1 MEKTINI
8 HNNMATKEITNG
20 IFYVGVNDR
29 TTTRFEGLWPLP
41 YGVSYNSYVV
51 VGHEK
56 SVIIDGVE
64 TSHAFSQIKK
74 IKAVCG
80 DKAPDY
86 LIVNHMEPDHTGA
99 VQTLREVFPDL
110 TIVGNAKTIDMLKG
124 YYGIESGTLTVADG
138 DTIDLGGKT
147 LKFALTPMVHWPET
161 MMTYA
166 VEDKTLFA
174 GDAFGC
180 FGALNGGVVD
190 EDMDTAHFFPE
201 MTRYYSNIVGKYGL
215 PVQKA
220 LAKLSGTPVEFI
232 CSTHGPVWHKQ
243 AAEVVGIY
251 DRLSKGEA
259 DEGVVIA
266 YASMYGHTEE
276 MVETFARQLA
286 EEGVKNIKIHNVSY
300 SDESFILRDI
310 YQHKGLVVASPTYNG
325 SIFPEMESL
334 LKSLAL
340 RGVGGKVFAR
350 LGSFTWAG
358 VATKTIDSLTEKLK
372 LNVVGSPVEMK
383 QSFSDKT
390 EEACLALA
398 KEYAKALKA

>member
-1 MEKTINI
+1 ML
-8 HNNMATKEITNG
+8 TKKITDG
-20 IFYVGVNDR
+20 IYYVGANDR

-41 YGVSYNSYVV
+41 YGVSYNSYLVA
-51 VGHEK
+51 GNDK
-56 SVIIDGVE
+56 TAIIDGVE
-64 TSHAFSQIKK
+64 ISHAFEQIAK
-74 IKAVCG
+74 IKEILHNN
-80 DKAPDY
+80 APDY

-99 VQTLREVFPDL
+99 VQTLRAAFPNL

-124 YYGIESGTLTVADG
+124 YYGICDGTLTVADG

-166 VEDKTLFA
+166 VENKTLFS

-180 FGALNGGVVD
+180 FGALNGGIID
-190 EDMDTAHFFPE
+190 EEMDTSLYFPE

-220 LAKLSGTPVEFI
+220 LQKLSGVAVDYI
-232 CSTHGPVWHKQ
+232 CSTHGPVWHRQ
-243 AAEVVGIY
+243 ATEVIGIY
-251 DRLSKGEA
+251 DRLSKGES
-259 DEGVVIA
+259 ENGVVIA

-276 MVETFARQLA
+276 MVEAFARMLA
-286 EEGVKNIKIHNVSY
+286 EEGVRNIRIHNVSY
-300 SDESFILRDI
+300 ADESFVISDI
-310 YQHKGLVVASPTYNG
+310 YKYKGLVIASPTYNG
-325 SIFPEMESL
+325 SVFPRIDSL

-358 VATKTIDSLTEKLK
+358 AATKTIDSMTEKLK
-372 LNVVGSPVEMK
+372 LTVVGNPVEIK
-383 QSFSDKT
+383 QSCTADT
-390 EEACLALA
+390 VEACRTLA
-398 KEYAKALKA
+398 KEFAEALKA